1 MTQSQILSALQ
12 LPVTQLFKGYCN
24 KLASLL
30 KLVQELEKIECF
42 TISFAGVQG
51 NIEMVNKMPVLKLE
65 NYPYKERFWEA
76 ERQQDN
82 CREIYGQFE
91 KWDEI
96 TVSFK
101 NGSYKF
107 PLPINNSIYNV
118 FLGMAGKDTFE
129 AKKEAVIINSI
140 TLPSQLLKSFDKAVK
155 FISKDGLRPAMQQ
168 VCIACENY
176 TIEVVATDAHKLYQS
191 KKFECSQKERIE
203 LLVSESAAKKIAK
216 FKPANDLT
224 EIHILE
230 GEKVMV
236 EGEIFDLFTDNRFPS
251 YQCVIPTYETSMT
264 FEKDKFVANIK
275 KVLPYANKCT
285 GQVNFHL
292 NGSISLHTQDVDFS
306 FECDADMPYISKYFP
321 DTDIAFNGK
330 FLLDTMAIF
339 KDKTVKMFTNGIN
352 TQGAIFTNDVDN
364 VLVMPLM
371 MND

>member
-12 LPVTQLFKGYCN
+12 LPVTQLFKAYCN

-30 KLVQELEKIECF
+30 KLVQELEKMEFF
-42 TISFAGVQG
+42 TVSLTGVQG

-82 CREIYGQFE
+82 CRAIYGQFE

-107 PLPINNSIYNV
+107 PLPIDNAIYNV
-118 FLGMAGKDTFE
+118 FLGMTGQTIFE
-129 AKKEAVIINSI
+129 AKKEAVIISSI
-140 TLPSQLLKSFDKAVK
+140 TLPSEVLKSFDKAVK
-155 FISKDGLRPAMQQ
+155 FISKDDLRPAMQH
-168 VCIACENY
+168 VCITCENY
-176 TIEVVATDAHKLYQS
+176 TVEVVATDAHKLYQS

-216 FKPANDLT
+216 IKPGNDIT

-230 GEKVMV
+230 GERIMI
-236 EGEIFDLFTDNRFPS
+236 EGEIFDMFTDTHFPN
-251 YQCVIPTYETSMT
+251 YRCVIPTYESSMT
-264 FEKDKFVANIK
+264 FEKDKFVANVK

-292 NGSISLHTQDVDFS
+292 NGSISLHTQDIDYS
-306 FECDADMPYISKYFP
+306 FECDADMPYISKDFP

-330 FLLDTMAIF
+330 FLVDAMGIF
-339 KDKTVKMFTNGIN
+339 KDKTVKMYTNGVN
-352 TQGAIFTNDVDN
+352 TQAAIFSNDIES